1 MIAEEFKQVQ
11 DIEITER
18 VLQDGLLITRVYNPR
33 KRSRG
38 VTDEEQYATYINNQ
52 LQNKINLIL
61 MIKERTNE
69 YLLMHSQTLIALG
82 QKGIFDQLIVK
93 FNAE

>member
-1 MIAEEFKQVQ
+1 
-11 DIEITER
+11 
-18 VLQDGLLITRVYNPR
+18 
-33 KRSRG
+33 
-38 VTDEEQYATYINNQ
+38 
-52 LQNKINLIL
+52 

-82 QKGIFDQLIVK
+82 LKGIFDQLIVK